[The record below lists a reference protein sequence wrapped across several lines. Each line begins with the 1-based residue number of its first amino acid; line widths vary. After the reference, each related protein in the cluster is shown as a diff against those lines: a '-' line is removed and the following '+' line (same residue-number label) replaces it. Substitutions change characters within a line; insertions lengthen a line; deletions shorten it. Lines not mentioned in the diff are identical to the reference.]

1 MFLYNPKRLKKPI
14 TLSAKDLSLLRLI
27 CDLGFVND
35 LQIHLLYSVVQR
47 YPSVL
52 SHTILSEWCSF
63 SGLLQKR
70 PKPKSSSSS
79 NVTHAVYIPTNSCR
93 AYLQEQHIPVSMVN
107 DVAVNSHNEQAIEVI
122 VQALYSAT
130 FKYATYDTSDSLFSF
145 DNAYVSLSKPEELIK
160 SIYKTRKL
168 NQKSKAPLRN
178 QILFKQK
185 GIISNIKPDYLNQIV
200 QSEKPTGRTL
210 TATESGLLGLW
221 LKRHL
226 IYLRDIT
233 NTYSTDLLLPVTT
246 KQLYDSLL
254 DGSITNK
261 QLQFLLNSI
270 NYSNTDTNNYSN
282 SLLDSNT
289 LSSNSSSYIRE
300 KGLSTSSNA
309 VEARLADSSDYSSD
323 LSELFEDAD
332 SNPSD
337 EQLDLFDVSGSSGS
351 KDSDSRSK
359 ESSRSRDA
367 RSNTEATGKYE
378 NSSEKPVK
386 DEISDSQAQLDSL
399 LEGMSDTQKGG
410 NQASSDILG
419 HNENINTN
427 RNKTGTIP
435 ERC

>member
-14 TLSAKDLSLLRLI
+14 TLSEKDLSLLRLI

-130 FKYATYDTSDSLFSF
+130 FKYATYGITDNLFSF
-145 DNAYVSLSKPEELIK
+145 SNGYRSLRKPEELIK
-160 SIYKTRKL
+160 SIDKPESINK
-168 NQKSKAPLRN
+168 KSKAPFRN
-178 QILFKQK
+178 QIIVNQK
-185 GIISNIKPDYLNQIV
+185 NVTSNYHSNFLNQIM

-221 LKRHL
+221 FKRHP

-233 NTYSTDLLLPVTT
+233 NTYSTDLLLPITT

-270 NYSNTDTNNYSN
+270 NYSNT
-282 SLLDSNT
+282 

-309 VEARLADSSDYSSD
+309 VEARLANSSDYSSD
-323 LSELFEDAD
+323 LSSLFDDPD
-332 SNPSD
+332 SNVSD
-337 EQLDLFDVSGSSGS
+337 EQLDLFDVSVSGSSGS

-399 LEGMSDTQKGG
+399 LGGMSDTQKGG

>member
-14 TLSAKDLSLLRLI
+14 TLSAKDLSLLHII

-130 FKYATYDTSDSLFSF
+130 FKYATYDTSDSLFIF
-145 DNAYVSLSKPEELIK
+145 DNAYVSLGKPEELIRCIDK
-160 SIYKTRKL
+160 PESINK
-168 NQKSKAPLRN
+168 KSKAPFNN
-178 QILFKQK
+178 QIIVNQK
-185 GIISNIKPDYLNQIV
+185 NVTSNYQSNFLNQIV
-200 QSEKPTGRTL
+200 QSEKSTRRTL
-210 TATESGLLGLW
+210 TATESSLLGLW

-270 NYSNTDTNNYSN
+270 NYSNT
-282 SLLDSNT
+282 
-289 LSSNSSSYIRE
+289 LSSNSSSYIHE
-300 KGLSTSSNA
+300 KGISTSSNA

-323 LSELFEDAD
+323 LSSLFDDPD
-332 SNPSD
+332 SNVSD
-337 EQLDLFDVSGSSGS
+337 EQLDLFDVSVSGSSGS

-378 NSSEKPVK
+378 NSSEKRVK

-399 LEGMSDTQKGG
+399 LGGMSDTQKGG

-427 RNKTGTIP
+427 RNKTGTVP

>member
-1 MFLYNPKRLKKPI
+1 M
-14 TLSAKDLSLLRLI
+14 
-27 CDLGFVND
+27 
-35 LQIHLLYSVVQR
+35 
-47 YPSVL
+47 
-52 SHTILSEWCSF
+52 
-63 SGLLQKR
+63 
-70 PKPKSSSSS
+70 
-79 NVTHAVYIPTNSCR
+79 
-93 AYLQEQHIPVSMVN
+93 
-107 DVAVNSHNEQAIEVI
+107 
-122 VQALYSAT
+122 
-130 FKYATYDTSDSLFSF
+130 
-145 DNAYVSLSKPEELIK
+145 
-160 SIYKTRKL
+160 
-168 NQKSKAPLRN
+168 
-178 QILFKQK
+178 
-185 GIISNIKPDYLNQIV
+185 
-200 QSEKPTGRTL
+200 QSERPTRRTL
-210 TATESGLLGLW
+210 TATESSLLGLW

-282 SLLDSNT
+282 SLLVSNT

-300 KGLSTSSNA
+300 KGISTSSNT
-309 VEARLADSSDYSSD
+309 VEAHLADSSDYSSD
-323 LSELFEDAD
+323 LSSLFDDPD
-332 SNPSD
+332 SNVSD
-337 EQLDLFDVSGSSGS
+337 EQLDLFDFSGSSGS

-367 RSNTEATGKYE
+367 RSNTEATGKSE

-399 LEGMSDTQKGG
+399 LGGMSDTQKGG
-410 NQASSDILG
+410 NQASSDILE

>member
-1 MFLYNPKRLKKPI
+1 M
-14 TLSAKDLSLLRLI
+14 
-27 CDLGFVND
+27 
-35 LQIHLLYSVVQR
+35 
-47 YPSVL
+47 
-52 SHTILSEWCSF
+52 
-63 SGLLQKR
+63 
-70 PKPKSSSSS
+70 
-79 NVTHAVYIPTNSCR
+79 
-93 AYLQEQHIPVSMVN
+93 
-107 DVAVNSHNEQAIEVI
+107 
-122 VQALYSAT
+122 
-130 FKYATYDTSDSLFSF
+130 
-145 DNAYVSLSKPEELIK
+145 
-160 SIYKTRKL
+160 
-168 NQKSKAPLRN
+168 
-178 QILFKQK
+178 
-185 GIISNIKPDYLNQIV
+185 
-200 QSEKPTGRTL
+200 QSERPTRRTL
-210 TATESGLLGLW
+210 TATESSLLGLW

-270 NYSNTDTNNYSN
+270 NYSNT
-282 SLLDSNT
+282 

-300 KGLSTSSNA
+300 KGISTSSNT
-309 VEARLADSSDYSSD
+309 VEAHLADSSDYSSD

-332 SNPSD
+332 SNVSD
-337 EQLDLFDVSGSSGS
+337 EQLDLFDVSVSGSSGS

-399 LEGMSDTQKGG
+399 LGGMSDTQKGG

-427 RNKTGTIP
+427 RNKTGTVP
-435 ERC
+435 E

>member
-1 MFLYNPKRLKKPI
+1 MISRSI
-14 TLSAKDLSLLRLI
+14 
-27 CDLGFVND
+27 
-35 LQIHLLYSVVQR
+35 
-47 YPSVL
+47 PSVL

-122 VQALYSAT
+122 VQALYNTT
-130 FKYATYDTSDSLFSF
+130 FKYATYGITDNLFNFS
-145 DNAYVSLSKPEELIK
+145 NGYRSLSKPEELIRCIDK
-160 SIYKTRKL
+160 PESINK
-168 NQKSKAPLRN
+168 KSKAPFNN
-178 QILFKQK
+178 QIIVNQK
-185 GIISNIKPDYLNQIV
+185 NVTSNYQSNFLNQIM

-233 NTYSTDLLLPVTT
+233 NTYSTDLLLPITT

-300 KGLSTSSNA
+300 KGIKDKGNSIGGASATDFPIN
-309 VEARLADSSDYSSD
+309 SSD
-323 LSELFEDAD
+323 LSSLFDDAD
-332 SNPSD
+332 SNVSD
-337 EQLDLFDVSGSSGS
+337 EQLDLFDVSVSGSSGS

-367 RSNTEATGKYE
+367 RSNTESTGKSE

-427 RNKTGTIP
+427 WNKTGRVP
-435 ERC
+435 E